1 MKFLKWLYPGL
12 GVKRWLLVALC
23 GIIMATVGLSLVMES
38 QGILIITAISKYFNY
53 LYFNSKTALLTGSG
67 LLLLGFVLML
77 TGLQKILLSIL
88 NAILPY
94 NENKLVEVVYQ
105 NKQLKKGP
113 KIVALGGGTGLSML
127 LRGLKN
133 YTTNL
138 TAIVTVTDDG
148 GSSGRL
154 RGELGMLPPGDVRN
168 CLLALADQESLM
180 EKVLN
185 YRFNQG
191 EELKGHNLGNLLLAA
206 LTQVTGDFYSA
217 IQEISRVLAI
227 KGSVLPATLQS
238 VVLGAKM
245 ANGDTV
251 LGETEIVQH
260 KSSIKEVFLSPADCK
275 PLEGALEAIYDAD
288 AIILGPGSLYTSVI
302 PNLLVKGI
310 KEAVISADCPVFY
323 VCNIMTQ
330 PGETDGYTA
339 QEHLQAIQDHIQGEF
354 IDYIIVNT
362 ERIPEKLLKRY
373 KNEGAEPVKI
383 KEKALKEAGVKV
395 LKASLLQKEDYVRHD
410 SDVLARLI
418 VGEIIKLKP
427 TYERVKMFDLND

>member
-1 MKFLKWLYPGL
+1 
-12 GVKRWLLVALC
+12 
-23 GIIMATVGLSLVMES
+23 
-38 QGILIITAISKYFNY
+38 
-53 LYFNSKTALLTGSG
+53 
-67 LLLLGFVLML
+67 
-77 TGLQKILLSIL
+77 
-88 NAILPY
+88 
-94 NENKLVEVVYQ
+94 
-105 NKQLKKGP
+105 
-113 KIVALGGGTGLSML
+113 
-127 LRGLKN
+127 
-133 YTTNL
+133 
-138 TAIVTVTDDG
+138 VTDDG

-354 IDYIIVNT
+354 IDYIVVNT

-383 KEKALKEAGVKV
+383 KEKTLKEAGVKV